1 MPGSVFINGIFSTL
15 ENKYSPDAA
24 DSPAPAIAM
33 MFFDE
38 ANVSRNAVNMAPE
51 GVAIDDTM
59 AEGSVISLAAI

>member
-15 ENKYSPDAA
+15 ENKYPPDAA

-38 ANVSRNAVNMAPE
+38 ANVSQNAV
-51 GVAIDDTM
+51 TM
-59 AEGSVISLAAI
+59 ASEGTAVDYR